1 MSEQQRKMLAT
12 LKRMKFLCAIGV
24 IANVLLHPDVPFLGI
39 RFSIAQTILILIWLY
54 GLINGLGYL
63 NQNVPLFQIGIVRGG
78 QIAYL
83 LLRHFTV
90 SLPSAVILIA
100 MDVIWVVYLLSHKA
114 KYYYERV

>member
-12 LKRMKFLCAIGV
+12 LKRMKLLCAVGV
-24 IANVLLHPDVPFLGI
+24 IANVLLHPSGTPVGV
-39 RFSIAQTILILIWLY
+39 RFSIAQTIMIIIWLY

-83 LLRHFTV
+83 MLRHSSI
-90 SLPSAVILIA
+90 SLPSAVALVVL
-100 MDVIWVVYLLSHKA
+100 DVVWVVYLLSHKA

>member
-78 QIAYL
+78 NRQE
-83 LLRHFTV
+83 TV
-90 SLPSAVILIA
+90 SAVTGLVDRHI
-100 MDVIWVVYLLSHKA
+100 DWEKEPESKCTT
-114 KYYYERV
+114 RWS

>member
-63 NQNVPLFQIGIVRGG
+63 NQNVPLFQIGIVRGW